1 MKGVP
6 SLGLQVHGSPGV
18 GLLSASLESNH
29 HPVPKVLE
37 TPQARHEVPGSVLGM
52 PHSVCPG
59 WGGVLGGRGPAGAGH
74 FLGLGGSQLS
84 PTLTGVIVL
93 RMPS

>member
-6 SLGLQVHGSPGV
+6 SLGLQVHESPGV

-59 WGGVLGGRGPAGAGH
+59 AGGSWGAGVLGVRGISWAWGVAG
-74 FLGLGGSQLS
+74 
-84 PTLTGVIVL
+84 
-93 RMPS
+93 